1 MRSFDLSTPAG
12 RFATYWRHFWHD
24 HAYLRLANSNAH
36 WLSDEMARANQPW
49 PFQVKEWADRGVR
62 TIVNLRHGLDAHHV
76 LEKEAC
82 ERYGVKQVYFA
93 VSALEAPS
101 REKVLGAKRLFDEL
115 EYPAMMHCKS
125 GADRAGMMSVLYLH
139 FRQQQPIA
147 EALGQLDRKYG
158 HIRIGREAVLDFC
171 FEKYLN
177 EVEPLGVSYEEWVTG
192 PDYDPA
198 AITRA
203 FRARW
208 WSTLLTRFRGDLPS
222 AQGSPRRSA

>member
-1 MRSFDLSTPAG
+1 VRAFDLTTPGG

-24 HAYLRLANSNAH
+24 HAYVRLASSNAH

-49 PFQVKEWADRGVR
+49 PFQVKTWAERGVR

-82 ERYGVKQVYFA
+82 DRYGVKQVHFA

-101 REKVLGAKRLFDEL
+101 REQVLGAKALFDAL

-125 GADRAGMMSVLYLH
+125 GADRAGVMSVLYMH
-139 FRQQQPIA
+139 FRKGLPIS
-147 EALGQLDRKYG
+147 EAMRQLDLKFG
-158 HIRIGREAVLDFC
+158 HFRAGLTGVLDYC
-171 FEKYLN
+171 FEKYIS
-177 EVEPLGVSYEEWVTG
+177 EIEPLGVSFEDWVKS

-198 AITRA
+198 QIKRD
-203 FRARW
+203 FRAQW
-208 WSTLLTRFRGDLPS
+208 WGTLLSEKLL
-222 AQGSPRRSA
+222 RRE